1 MVSTALLG
9 IGASGTYLM
18 LHTRWPLTPSEA
30 AKAASPIAQQS
41 GSLMK
46 SARGRVKGWF
56 REPSPLLLVIGPVLF
71 SMTTVA
77 SYLAL
82 NRIPFDLV
90 KLAWEPRQIA
100 YLVLA
105 YGILAIPFFFVGL
118 TIATALIRRA
128 RQAGLVYCGDL
139 LGAASGA
146 LLPLILYPIMGATGA
161 VMMAGL
167 LGLVSGL
174 FLWMA
179 EGRSEMKWLISLLVG
194 MTLLL
199 LIGYIIAP
207 SFYAIRLSPYK
218 GLMTALRYPD
228 AQLLSTRWNIL
239 SRVDI
244 VSSPAIRFAPGLA
257 LTYPGDL
264 PPQIGVTLDGDQLH
278 AITAYNGSWDH
289 RHGFLRYLPTA
300 APYFLSPPGNVL
312 IIEPGGGLDVLMAL
326 YFNAKTVSVVER
338 NPALLEVVRHPG
350 PKFQNRIYEDPRIS
364 VHLAEARSYLSSGDS
379 SFDLIVLSSLHT
391 LGAGGL
397 GLYGFAED
405 YSKTLEAMAQYYEH
419 LKENGWLVM
428 TRYLEPIPL
437 QELRLTATVI
447 ETLEGLGISEPD
459 RRIVLLRSWGTL
471 TLLVKRG
478 IVSHQDVQ
486 KLKGFSQANRFD
498 LDYYP
503 GIEPSEANR
512 FNRFPEPIY
521 FRFMTELLT
530 PDHRADLY
538 RTYPFDIRPVS
549 DDRPFFGYVLKLSTF
564 KEAYHLV
571 RGKWLFFIEGG
582 YLLPVMLLQALLLA
596 AIFIL
601 IPTGLGTDRTENRT
615 VLTKKSRILTYF
627 MLIAVA
633 FMGVEIAMIQR
644 LILFLGHPVYAISA
658 VLGSLLFFAGV
669 GSLLTNRW
677 AIHSFPGQ
685 RTVLLV
691 LSLVIIG
698 EGVGL
703 LYLLPHLMGMP
714 IGSRFLWAVLFL
726 APLGILMG
734 MPFPLGIG
742 YLERSGQ
749 KTVIPWA
756 WAVNGSTSV
765 VAAILTVM
773 VAMEI
778 GFTAVFVGAALA
790 YALAAWTLGEEGSGG
805 SKPSLAAQSRHLRA

>member
-1 MVSTALLG
+1 MAQGYHFAFLIVSTALLG
-9 IGASGTYLM
+9 IGASGAYLM
-18 LHTRWPLTPSEA
+18 LHTR
-30 AKAASPIAQQS
+30 
-41 GSLMK
+41 
-46 SARGRVKGWF
+46 WF
-56 REPSPLLLVIGPVLF
+56 REPSPLLLIMGPVLF
-71 SMTTVA
+71 SGTAVA

-90 KLAWEPRQIA
+90 KLAWEPQQIG
-100 YLVLA
+100 YLVLS
-105 YGILAIPFFFVGL
+105 YGILAVPFFFSGL
-118 TIATALIRRA
+118 TIATALIRKA
-128 RQAGLVYCGDL
+128 HQAGSVYFADL
-139 LGAASGA
+139 LGAATGA
-146 LLPLILYPIMGATGA
+146 VLPLILYPIMGATGA

-179 EGRSEMKWLISLLVG
+179 EGRSKMKWLISLPAG

-199 LIGYIIAP
+199 LIGYITAP
-207 SFYAIRLSPYK
+207 SFYEIRLSPYK
-218 GLMTALRYPD
+218 GLMTALRYPN

-244 VSSPAIRFAPGLA
+244 VSSPAVRFAPGLA

-278 AITAYNGSWDH
+278 AITAYNGSWDQ

-300 APYFLSPPGNVL
+300 APYFLSSPGNVL

-338 NPALLEVVRHPG
+338 NPALFEVVRHPG

-364 VHLAEARSYLSSGDS
+364 VHLAEARSHLSSSDS
-379 SFDLIVLSSLHT
+379 SASGGFDLIVLSSLHT

-428 TRYLEPIPL
+428 TRYLQPIPL

-447 ETLEGLGISEPD
+447 ETLNGLGVSEPG

-503 GIEPSEANR
+503 GVLPSDVNR

-530 PDHRADLY
+530 PDRRSELY

-549 DDRPFFGYVLKLSTF
+549 DDRPFFDYVLKLSTF

-582 YLLPVMLLQALLLA
+582 YLLPVMLLQAILLA

-601 IPTGLGTDRTENRT
+601 VPTGFGPDRTEITT
-615 VLTKKSRILTYF
+615 VLINKSRILTYF

-644 LILFLGHPVYAISA
+644 LILFLAHPVYTVSA

-677 AIHSFPGQ
+677 AIHSIPFY

-691 LSLVIIG
+691 LSLAIIG

-703 LYLLPHLMGMP
+703 PRLLPHLMALP
-714 IGSRFLWAVLFL
+714 VGSRFLWAVVFL

-734 MPFPLGIG
+734 MPFPLGMG

-749 KTVIPWA
+749 KAVIPWA

-778 GFTAVFVGAALA
+778 GFTGVFVGAAFA
-790 YALAAWTLGEEGSGG
+790 YALAAWVLGPALPQRVESVH
-805 SKPSLAAQSRHLRA
+805 LAQSEERA

>member
-1 MVSTALLG
+1 
-9 IGASGTYLM
+9 
-18 LHTRWPLTPSEA
+18 
-30 AKAASPIAQQS
+30 
-41 GSLMK
+41 
-46 SARGRVKGWF
+46 
-56 REPSPLLLVIGPVLF
+56 
-71 SMTTVA
+71 MTTVA

-82 NRIPFDLV
+82 NRIPFDWV

-118 TIATALIRRA
+118 TIATALIRRV
-128 RQAGLVYCGDL
+128 RQVGLVYFGDL

-146 LLPLILYPIMGATGA
+146 LLPLSLYPIMGATGA

-179 EGRSEMKWLISLLVG
+179 EGLPKIKWRISLPAG

-199 LIGYIIAP
+199 LIGYVTFP
-207 SFYAIRLSPYK
+207 SFYEIRLSPYK

-244 VSSPAIRFAPGLA
+244 VSSPAVRFAPGLA

-264 PPQIGVTLDGDQLH
+264 PPQIGVTVDGDQLH
-278 AITAYNGSWDH
+278 AITAYDGSWDQ
-289 RHGFLRYLPTA
+289 RHGFLRYLPMA

-338 NPALLEVVRHPG
+338 NPALLEVVQHPA
-350 PKFQNRIYEDPRIS
+350 PTFLNRIYEDPRIS
-364 VHLAEARSYLSSGDS
+364 VHLAEARSYLLSGDPS
-379 SFDLIVLSSLHT
+379 TSDGFDLIVLSSLHT

-405 YSKTLEAMAQYYEH
+405 YSQTLEAMAQYYDH

-428 TRYLEPIPL
+428 TRYLQPIPL
-437 QELRLTATVI
+437 QELRLAATLI
-447 ETLEGLGISEPD
+447 ETLEGLGISEPG

-478 IVSHQDVQ
+478 IISHQDIQ
-486 KLKGFSQANRFD
+486 QLKGFSQANRFD

-503 GIEPSEANR
+503 GVEPSEVNR

-530 PDHRADLY
+530 PDRRSGLY

-571 RGKWLFFIEGG
+571 REKWLFFIEGG

-601 IPTGLGTDRTENRT
+601 IPTGLWRGRTENTT
-615 VLTKKSRILTYF
+615 VPIQWSRILTYF

-644 LILFLGHPVYAISA
+644 LILFLAHPVYAVSA
-658 VLGSLLFFAGV
+658 VLGGLLFFAGV

-703 LYLLPHLMGMP
+703 PRLLPHLMGLP
-714 IGSRFLWAVLFL
+714 IGSRFLLAVVFL
-726 APLGILMG
+726 APPGILMG
-734 MPFPLGIG
+734 MPFPLGMG

-749 KTVIPWA
+749 SAVIPWA

-765 VAAILTVM
+765 VAVILAAM

-778 GFTAVFVGAALA
+778 GFTAVFVGAASA
-790 YALAAWTLGEEGSGG
+790 YALAAWV
-805 SKPSLAAQSRHLRA
+805 LR